1 MLKNILIAAML
12 FSTSFLFSKT
22 VTNQE
27 CSDKGEGYIYAGGEC
42 INYAMLEGDDND
54 RLIIIVHGTWD
65 EGSNVLGRYA
75 PFAEN
80 LNMSTDVSTIA
91 VALPGYS
98 NSSLNKLKSIGSKE
112 YNHQAATKE
121 YVKFIEKLVIALKE
135 KYESKEI
142 TIVGHSAGAMMSGS
156 LAGLNNSLLKNVVL
170 VAGRYERPDYASE
183 SHLLAIDV
191 LDKMNKDAKFIMI
204 YGTKDKISKPSV
216 TKEFYSK
223 MKTEGLDVKLVEV
236 KDAAHI
242 DLDMTDTSVEAISE
256 LFEEE

>member
-1 MLKNILIAAML
+1 MLKNILVMFL
-12 FSTSFLFSKT
+12 FLSTSLLFSKT
-22 VTNQE
+22 ITKEECNQKE
-27 CSDKGEGYIYAGGEC
+27 DGFIYAGDEC
-42 INYAMLEGDDND
+42 INYAMFEGDDND
-54 RLIIIVHGTWD
+54 KLIIIVHGTWD

-80 LNMSTDVSTIA
+80 VNMSTDISTVAI
-91 VALPGYS
+91 ALPGYS
-98 NSSLNKLKSIGSKE
+98 SSSLNKLKSIGSKE

-121 YVKFIEKLVIALKE
+121 YVEFLEKLVVALKD

-142 TIVGHSAGAMMSGS
+142 TLIGHSAGAMISGS

-170 VAGRYERPDYASE
+170 VAGRYERPDYANE
-183 SHLLAIDV
+183 KHLLAIDV
-191 LDKMNKDAKFIMI
+191 LNKMNQDSEFIMI

-216 TKEFYSK
+216 TKNFYNK
-223 MKTEGLDVKLVEV
+223 MKAQGLNVKLVEV

>member
-42 INYAMLEGDDND
+42 INYAMFEGDDND

-121 YVKFIEKLVIALKE
+121 YVKFIEKLVMALKE

>member
-1 MLKNILIAAML
+1 MLKNILVMVL
-12 FSTSFLFSKT
+12 FFSTSFLFSKT
-22 VTNQE
+22 ISSEE
-27 CSDKGEGYIYAGGEC
+27 CQQKEDGFVYAGGEC
-42 INYAMLEGDDND
+42 INYAMFEGDDNEK
-54 RLIIIVHGTWD
+54 LIIIVHGTWD

-80 LNMSTDVSTIA
+80 VNMSTDLTTIA

-98 NSSLNKLKSIGSKE
+98 SSSLNKLKSIGSKE

-121 YVKFIEKLVIALKE
+121 YVEFLEKLVIALKD

-142 TIVGHSAGAMMSGS
+142 TLVGHSAGAMMSAS
-156 LAGLNNSLLKNVVL
+156 LAGLNNTLLNNVVL
-170 VAGRYERPDYASE
+170 VAGRYERPDYANE
-183 SHLLAIDV
+183 KHLLAIDV
-191 LDKMNKDAKFIMI
+191 LDKMNKNSKFVMT

-216 TKEFYSK
+216 TKDFYNK
-223 MKTEGLDVKLVEV
+223 MKTQGLNVKLVEV

-242 DLDMTDTSVEAISE
+242 DLDMTDKNVEAIAA

>member
-42 INYAMLEGDDND
+42 INYAMFEGDDND

-121 YVKFIEKLVIALKE
+121 YVKFIEKLVIALRE

-170 VAGRYERPDYASE
+170 VAGRYERPDYANE

-223 MKTEGLDVKLVEV
+223 MKTQGLDVKLVEV

-256 LFEEE
+256 LFDEE

>member
-42 INYAMLEGDDND
+42 INYAMFEGDDND

>member
-42 INYAMLEGDDND
+42 INYAMFEGDDND

-121 YVKFIEKLVIALKE
+121 YVKFIEKLVMALKE

-191 LDKMNKDAKFIMI
+191 LDKMNKDAKYIMI

-223 MKTEGLDVKLVEV
+223 MKTQGLDVKLVEV

-256 LFEEE
+256 LFDEE

>member
-42 INYAMLEGDDND
+42 INYAMFEGDDND

-121 YVKFIEKLVIALKE
+121 YVKFIEKLVMALKE

-256 LFEEE
+256 LFDEE

>member
-42 INYAMLEGDDND
+42 INYAMFEGDDND

-121 YVKFIEKLVIALKE
+121 YVKFIEKLVMALKE

-170 VAGRYERPDYASE
+170 VAGRYERPDYANE

-191 LDKMNKDAKFIMI
+191 LDKMNKDAKYIMI

-223 MKTEGLDVKLVEV
+223 MKTQGLDVKLVEV

-256 LFEEE
+256 LFDEE